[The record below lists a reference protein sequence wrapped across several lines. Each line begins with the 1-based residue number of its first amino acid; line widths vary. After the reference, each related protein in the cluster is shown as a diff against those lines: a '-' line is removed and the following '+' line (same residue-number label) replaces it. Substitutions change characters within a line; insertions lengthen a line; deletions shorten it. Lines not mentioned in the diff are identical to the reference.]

1 MSAHPTLRR
10 ALGALGSL
18 ALLGAPGTLGA
29 QPPAAPQTVA
39 TTARPATGGWL
50 ADRRELAVGDVIT
63 LYVDEA
69 AIASA
74 RKTQA
79 GRDNTTRDMDF
90 GFSPPGGPGM
100 NAGMGSSKRTSSDQ
114 TGDMGRST
122 SFRTTV
128 SVRVV
133 SRTADGAY
141 QVSGTRT
148 LNIDKNSQ
156 EITVEGVLRSQ
167 DVTVHN
173 EANGDRL
180 ADAKITVKQKGKLG
194 KTRGG
199 IFGRIF
205 GLLWP

>member
-1 MSAHPTLRR
+1 MNSDLR
-10 ALGALGSL
+10 
-18 ALLGAPGTLGA
+18 LLGAVAALTVAALVAAGSLSAQGT
-29 QPPAAPQTVA
+29 PPAQGAA
-39 TTARPATGGWL
+39 AAMRPATGGWTS
-50 ADRRELAVGDVIT
+50 DRRELAVGDVIT

-74 RKTQA
+74 RKTQT
-79 GRDNTTRDMDF
+79 GRDNTARDMDF
-90 GFSPPGGPGM
+90 SLATPGAPATGAGFST
-100 NAGMGSSKRTSSDQ
+100 AKRASSDQ

-122 SFRTTV
+122 SFQTTV

-133 SRTADGAY
+133 ARNPDGSY
-141 QVSGTRT
+141 QVKGMRA
-148 LNIDKNSQ
+148 LDIDKNSQ
-156 EITVEGVLRSQ
+156 EISVEGVLRPQ

-173 EANGDRL
+173 EANGNRL